1 MKIIYI
7 HPSQLSKRWLQ
18 YYCLDDLQNIFDI
31 EYWDCSAIAKPGF
44 KAIQIEK
51 RPYLISINST
61 NDFIINLKRIPKD
74 SLIVNDMHL
83 NAGNYHLYMLLA
95 KYFQHRIYINFF
107 ANTQGAYKNK
117 ILSKLASSSIKDIIC
132 YFLIKKKFKFY
143 ILSSKQNSKRKTYRI
158 NHPDY
163 EQYKE
168 IIKTYNPQYES
179 DYVVYIDN
187 YFPFHP
193 EIKKREPNF
202 NPTNA
207 APLFYNSLNSFF
219 GEIEKSY
226 KCKVI
231 IAAHPSSCYET
242 NPFNGRTII
251 YNQTCELIKNCKAVC
266 MHTSNALS
274 YAILFNKP
282 IALLAN
288 TGFRQSQLEYKRLN
302 NIAKQLSLDITDT
315 DKLLNIKS
323 IFKFINN
330 NFSSSYKRIYLIGN
344 EHKNNTE
351 LFIEYFNEIYKTL
364 YLKNNRK

>member
-7 HPSQLSKRWLQ
+7 HPSQLSRRWLQ
-18 YYCLDDLQNIFDI
+18 YYCLDNLQDTFDI

-44 KAIQIEK
+44 KAKQVET
-51 RPYLISINST
+51 RPYLICINNI
-61 NDFIINLKRIPKD
+61 NDFITNLERIPKD

-83 NAGNYHLYMLLA
+83 NAENYHLYRLIA

-117 ILSKLASSSIKDIIC
+117 ILSKLASSNIKDIIC
-132 YFLIKKKFKFY
+132 YFLIRSKFKFY
-143 ILSSKQNSKRKTYRI
+143 VLSSTKKSKGQTYRI

-163 EQYKE
+163 EKY
-168 IIKTYNPQYES
+168 IDIAKTSNSLCQF
-179 DYVVYIDN
+179 DYIVYIDN

-193 EIKKREPNF
+193 EIRKREPHF
-202 NPTNA
+202 NPINA
-207 APLFYNSLNSFF
+207 APLFYKSLNLFF
-219 GEIEKSY
+219 DEIEKKY
-226 KCKVI
+226 KCKII

-242 NPFNGRTII
+242 NPFDGRTII
-251 YNQTCELIKNCKAVC
+251 YNQTCELIKNCNAVC

-288 TGFRQSQLEYKRLN
+288 AGFRQSRLEYKRLK
-302 NIAKQLSLDITDT
+302 NIAKQLSLEIVDT
-315 DKLLNIKS
+315 DKLSNIS
-323 IFKFINN
+323 GIFKFVND
-330 NFSSSYKRIYLIGN
+330 NFSSSYKRIYLVGD

-351 LFIEYFNEIYKTL
+351 LFKEYFNKIYKNL
-364 YLKNNRK
+364 NQRKQ